1 MRASSASSSAS
12 WVSVGV
18 VPAVPKVVDPNV
30 EMKKIID
37 TMDARKAQPLRAPL
51 QPGLVRA
58 PVAAGAITSPPVQQK
73 AAGAFTLMPVQQKAT
88 LPKAR
93 PKVPSTSTSPAPS
106 SASASGSVSRVVLL
120 PNPVASGSQPDW
132 LQKVQQLS
140 MQIDKELEED
150 RALTAWLSLVVSARR
165 RGRGRQHRSW
175 KLCPTLHDFIQCDL

>member
-1 MRASSASSSAS
+1 
-12 WVSVGV
+12 VGA

-37 TMDARKAQPLRAPL
+37 KIDARNAQPLRTPL

-58 PVAAGAITSPPVQQK
+58 PVAAGAIESPQVQQN
-73 AAGAFTLMPVQQKAT
+73 APM
-88 LPKAR
+88 PKAR